1 MGKRRLVFCYLGSSA
16 ELPATNC
23 DVQCRLSVFSLAI
36 LPWHIATNYGIGD
49 IPYTSYLKKHLRLHA
64 VSALMTQRKPRTR
77 QNEAAKNTI
86 CTSCVPAANELRP
99 CGLPWTRQREPLP
112 CLKSGNLTLP
122 LATSSS
128 TLIGL
133 LRSFSALQ
141 GDETPCPERR
151 QPPSHAGDSIA

>member
-1 MGKRRLVFCYLGSSA
+1 MEKRRLVFCYLGSSA

-49 IPYTSYLKKHLRLHA
+49 IPYTSYLEKHLRLHA

-86 CTSCVPAANELRP
+86 CTSCVPAAHELRP
-99 CGLPWTRQREPLP
+99 CGQREPLP
-112 CLKSGNLTLP
+112 CLKSGNLTLS
-122 LATSSS
+122 LATWL
-128 TLIGL
+128 TPLIGL

-141 GDETPCPERR
+141 GEETPCPERR

>member
-1 MGKRRLVFCYLGSSA
+1 MPNCRRLIAMCSVACQFSVWQSSLGISQRTMESA
-16 ELPATNC
+16 MFYRRRT
-23 DVQCRLSVFSLAI
+23 
-36 LPWHIATNYGIGD
+36 
-49 IPYTSYLKKHLRLHA
+49 LKSTAALHA
-64 VSALMTQRKPRTR
+64 MSALMTQHQLRTR

-86 CTSCVPAANELRP
+86 CTSSVPAAYELRP
-99 CGLPWTRQREPLP
+99 CGLPWRRQLEPLP

-122 LATSSS
+122 LATSL
-128 TLIGL
+128 TLLIGL